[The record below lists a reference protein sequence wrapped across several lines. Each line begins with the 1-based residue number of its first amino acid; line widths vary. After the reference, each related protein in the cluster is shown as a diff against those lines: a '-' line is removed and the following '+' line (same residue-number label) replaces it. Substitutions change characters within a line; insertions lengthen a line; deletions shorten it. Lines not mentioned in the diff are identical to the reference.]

1 MQIYELSFQTA
12 TEDGVEFE
20 QHSFDLLS
28 KRLAWRDRKDALLKR
43 DTEKKSRCPYEGL
56 TT

>member
-1 MQIYELSFQTA
+1 MIVSNRPREDDNEFSFQTA

-28 KRLAWRDRKDALLKR
+28 KRRDWRDRKDALL
-43 DTEKKSRCPYEGL
+43 
-56 TT
+56 